1 MSEGVLKRVRTQ
13 TLEIAYEESGA
24 ESGLPVLLM
33 HGFPYDPRA
42 YDGMVP
48 PLVAATVRRSSFH
61 RKLCALA
68 SRRR

>member
-1 MSEGVLKRVRTQ
+1 
-13 TLEIAYEESGA
+13 
-24 ESGLPVLLM
+24 M

-48 PLVAATVRRSSFH
+48 PLVAAGCRAIVPYRAATVRRSSFH